1 MEDMVKKLIFKKPS
15 QTYTCSPTSDTTY
28 PCASCND
35 RFALKSSY
43 ERHINRPSA
52 KITLFCKQCN
62 AKLLFTNRC
71 LLFMH
76 MESHDNKEFKYSLAD
91 FTIEPIPMEMMKT
104 NLIPVD
110 DRTGPDD
117 LLKKYGIASSSDE
130 PKDEMMNTNL
140 IPVAALTGPD
150 DLLKKY
156 GIASSSDEPKDEMM
170 NTNLIPVAALT
181 GPDDL
186 LKKYG
191 IASSSD
197 EPKDEMMNTN
207 LIPVAALTG
216 PDDLLK
222 KYGIASS
229 SDEPKENNVQ
239 ADCPKMDFSIV
250 TEAEVAKILNIFKM

>member
-1 MEDMVKKLIFKKPS
+1 MEDMVKKLIFTKLTNS
-15 QTYTCSPTSDTTY
+15 YTCPLTFNTTY
-28 PCASCND
+28 PCACCND

-43 ERHINRPSA
+43 ECHINRASV

-71 LLFMH
+71 LMFLH

-91 FTIEPIPMEMMKT
+91 FTIEPIPIEMMKT
-104 NLIPVD
+104 NLIPIA

-156 GIASSSDEPKDEMM
+156 GIASSSDKPKDEMM
-170 NTNLIPVAALT
+170 NTYLIPIADRT

-207 LIPVAALTG
+207 LIPVADRTG

-222 KYGIASS
+222 KYGIALS

-239 ADCPKMDFSIV
+239 ADCSKMESVCDTVDI
-250 TEAEVAKILNIFKM
+250 